1 MRVDV
6 SPSRPARAAILAL
19 ALAAVVGA
27 PGCNRGPKTYPVEG
41 QVLVGGKPA
50 PRATVTFHPLQE
62 TAGPL
67 VRPTAQAD
75 EQGRFRLTTFRK
87 DDGAPAGDYKVT
99 VSLYLATR
107 RSPQDDPTPVNYL
120 PERYSQA
127 DASGLKASVAPGDN
141 RIEPFQLAG
150 R

>member
-1 MRVDV
+1 MRG
-6 SPSRPARAAILAL
+6 SESLSRPYRAALL
-19 ALAAVVGA
+19 TVTLAAVLGTL
-27 PGCNRGPKTYPVEG
+27 GCGRGPKVYPVEG

-50 PRATVTFHPLQE
+50 PRATVTFHPVRE
-62 TAGPL
+62 AEGPV

-75 EQGRFRLTTFRK
+75 EQGKFQLTTFQK
-87 DDGAPAGDYKVT
+87 GDGAPAGDYKVT

-107 RSPQDDPTPVNYL
+107 RSPQEDPTPVNYL

-127 DASGLKASVAPGDN
+127 DASGLKATVSPGDN
-141 RIEPFQLAG
+141 RIDPFRLAG